1 MGTNTMNAK
10 LVLLAIALC
19 ASGSYALTCGVL
31 GANCGATNCLVTEI
45 TPSGGTASTVAT
57 CGSVGSGNCAS
68 STTSGGDVRVL
79 CKASDTASSYTIP
92 SGTSCPTLTSSV
104 GRTATVS
111 FAGLFLALIA
121 FYLN

>member
-45 TPSGGTASTVAT
+45 TPSGGTASTVVTCDSAGGTNDAT
-57 CGSVGSGNCAS
+57 CGTVGSGNCAS

-79 CKASDTASSYTIP
+79 CKASDTASSYTI
-92 SGTSCPTLTSSV
+92 SS
-104 GRTATVS
+104 
-111 FAGLFLALIA
+111 AGLFLALIA